1 MTKEELALQIVKR
14 LKEAYPD
21 VDCTLEYDQ
30 AWKLLVACG
39 WQPSAPMPG

>member
-1 MTKEELALQIVKR
+1 MTKEELALQIVAR

-30 AWKLLVACG
+30 AWKLLVK
-39 WQPSAPMPG
+39 SAR